1 MNTTNHQ
8 TKKTIKSE
16 PLSAQQKKAS
26 KTKAFKAA
34 LDKEFRAIGTHY
46 RQAGTAPAPD
56 VPIYKKLQ
64 AAARADFSSRPEN
77 SRAALK
83 FYYQIKGGGK
93 IFIKYR
99 ITRLSGIVIEPTI
112 SFSSVWAALLI
123 D

>member
-1 MNTTNHQ
+1 VNTTNHQ

-16 PLSAQQKKAS
+16 PLPAQQKKAS

-34 LDKEFRAIGTHY
+34 LDKEFCVIGTHY
-46 RQAGTAPAPD
+46 RQGGTVVAPELPT
-56 VPIYKKLQ
+56 YKKLQ

-83 FYYQIKGGGK
+83 FHYQIKGGGK
-93 IFIKYR
+93 ILIKYR
-99 ITRLSGIVIEPTI
+99 IMRFSGIVIEPTI
-112 SFSSVWAALLI
+112 SFSSAWAALGI